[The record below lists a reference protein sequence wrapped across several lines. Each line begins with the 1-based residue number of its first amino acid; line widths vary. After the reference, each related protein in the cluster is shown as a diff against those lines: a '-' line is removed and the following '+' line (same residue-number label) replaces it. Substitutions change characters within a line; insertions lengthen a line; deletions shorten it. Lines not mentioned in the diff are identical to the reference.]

1 MKKLL
6 LILLLFVYANSLV
19 GATMHFHYCMGELVE
34 VSFNAYEDQACGKC
48 GMHGAAKK
56 GCCEDVQKE
65 IKLKTEHQK
74 NATQDIAFKH
84 ITAPAL
90 LPAFH
95 PYSIAL
101 ITEHK
106 DSYTNYRPPPPKELR
121 QKLRILYC
129 NYRI

>member
-6 LILLLFVYANSLV
+6 IILLLFVYANSLV

-34 VSFNAYEDQACGKC
+34 ISFNAYEDQTCGKC
-48 GMHGAAKK
+48 GMDATTKK

-74 NATQDIAFKH
+74 NATQDIAFKY
-84 ITAPAL
+84 IAAPAV

-101 ITEHK
+101 INEHR
-106 DSYTNYRPPPPKELR
+106 DNYSSYRPPPPKELR

-129 NYRI
+129 SYLI